1 MDNHKINGDCDRELS
16 LLNVDEFSNVNEPRI
31 KEHVF
36 SSYLSG
42 HIDIRCPV
50 DKKNIS
56 GQKHCFDAGGKLLQ
70 KRFHKYKINSM
81 CPRLSKIDRWLSLF

>member
-1 MDNHKINGDCDRELS
+1 MNGDCDRELS

-50 DKKNIS
+50 DKKKYQWS
-56 GQKHCFDAGGKLLQ
+56 KTLL
-70 KRFHKYKINSM
+70 
-81 CPRLSKIDRWLSLF
+81 